1 MVTKTKTANYL
12 NYGLLIHTWR
22 NEIKF
27 STEMVSTDTRIPQ
40 ERLVALENGLEKPT
54 NLTEISL
61 RQGIS
66 LSFLE
71 QLFLRLKKNNLV
83 LSARGP
89 NGGYVLSKSPE
100 EIKLSS
106 IIKAVDE
113 RIKTLGC
120 KKESKK
126 GCNGK
131 SIKCITH
138 NLWDELETHIN
149 NFFEKNTLKDIIY
162 RVNEDQQKE
171 LN

>member
-1 MVTKTKTANYL
+1 MKLTSKGRYAVMAMADLAKVN
-12 NYGLLIHTWR
+12 
-22 NEIKF
+22 
-27 STEMVSTDTRIPQ
+27 TDQPI
-40 ERLVALENGLEKPT
+40 
-54 NLTEISL
+54 NLTEISI

-66 LSFLE
+66 VSFLE
-71 QLFLRLKKNNLV
+71 QIFLKLKKNNLV
-83 LSARGP
+83 RSSRGP
-89 NGGYVLSKSPE
+89 SGGYLLTKSPE

-113 RIKTLGC
+113 RVKTLGC

-138 NLWDELETHIN
+138 NLWEDLETHIN
-149 NFFEKNTLKDIIY
+149 NFFEKNTLKDIVY
-162 RVNEDQQKE
+162 RTNKDQHRE

>member
-1 MVTKTKTANYL
+1 MKLTSKGRYAVMAMADLAKNDAKT
-12 NYGLLIHTWR
+12 
-22 NEIKF
+22 
-27 STEMVSTDTRIPQ
+27 
-40 ERLVALENGLEKPT
+40 PT
-54 NLTEISL
+54 SLAEISL

-89 NGGYVLSKSPE
+89 HGGYVLSKSPE

-106 IIKAVDE
+106 IINAVDE
-113 RIKTLGC
+113 KIKTVKC
-120 KKESKK
+120 KKESKR

-138 NLWDELETHIN
+138 DLWDDLETHIN
-149 NFFEKNTLKDIIY
+149 SFFEKNTLRDIIFKTSK
-162 RVNEDQQKE
+162 NEEKKI
-171 LN
+171 N

>member
-1 MVTKTKTANYL
+1 MKLTSKGRYAVMAMADLAKNNVK
-12 NYGLLIHTWR
+12 
-22 NEIKF
+22 
-27 STEMVSTDTRIPQ
+27 
-40 ERLVALENGLEKPT
+40 KPT
-54 NLTEISL
+54 SLIEISL

-66 LSFLE
+66 LSFLS

-83 LSARGP
+83 LSTRGP
-89 NGGYVLSKSPE
+89 QGGYILSRAPG

-113 RIKTLGC
+113 EIKTVKC

-131 SIKCITH
+131 LIKCITH
-138 NLWDELETHIN
+138 DLWDDLENHIN
-149 NFFEKNTLKDIIY
+149 SFFEENTLKDIIY
-162 RVNEDQQKE
+162 RVNINRQKE

>member
-1 MVTKTKTANYL
+1 MKLTSK
-12 NYGLLIHTWR
+12 GR
-22 NEIKF
+22 NAVMAMADLAKNDI
-27 STEMVSTDTRIPQ
+27 
-40 ERLVALENGLEKPT
+40 NKPI

-66 LSFLE
+66 KSFLE
-71 QLFLRLKKNNLV
+71 QIFLKLKKNNLV
-83 LSARGP
+83 KSLRGP
-89 NGGYVLSKSPE
+89 SGGYSLTRSPE
-100 EIKLSS
+100 EIKLLS
-106 IIKAVDE
+106 IIEAVDE
-113 RIKTLGC
+113 KVKTLGC

-138 NLWDELETHIN
+138 NLWDDLEMLIN

-162 RVNEDQQKE
+162 RTDKNQQKE